1 MNKVMIL
8 AILVAYKAFND
19 KSLTIVVNEGD
30 GDLLNAVKGT
40 KIKVSVT
47 MNTGITYRCY
57 VVDYINTNCFLVTR
71 KYKDEKYDTIDVKYV
86 GRVVIK
92 ASH

>member
-1 MNKVMIL
+1 MNSIRV
-8 AILVAYKAFND
+8 
-19 KSLTIVVNEGD
+19 
-30 GDLLNAVKGT
+30 LLNAVKDI

-57 VVDYINTNCFLVTR
+57 VADCINSDCFLVTR

-92 ASH
+92 ASR

>member
-1 MNKVMIL
+1 MNSIRV
-8 AILVAYKAFND
+8 
-19 KSLTIVVNEGD
+19 
-30 GDLLNAVKGT
+30 LLNAVKGI

-57 VVDYINTNCFLVTR
+57 VIDYIDTNRFRVSR
-71 KYKDEKYDTIDVKYV
+71 KYEDEPCNTIDVDYV
-86 GRVVIK
+86 GRVVIR

>member
-1 MNKVMIL
+1 MNSIRV
-8 AILVAYKAFND
+8 
-19 KSLTIVVNEGD
+19 
-30 GDLLNAVKGT
+30 LLNAVKGI
-40 KIKVSVT
+40 KIKVSIT

-57 VVDYINTNCFLVTR
+57 VAGCINSDCFLVTR

-92 ASH
+92 ASR

>member
-1 MNKVMIL
+1 MNSIRV
-8 AILVAYKAFND
+8 
-19 KSLTIVVNEGD
+19 
-30 GDLLNAVKGT
+30 LLNAVKGI

-57 VVDYINTNCFLVTR
+57 VVDYLDTNRFLVRR
-71 KYKDEKYDTIDVKYV
+71 KYEDEKCNAIDVRYV
-86 GRVVIK
+86 GRVVVK